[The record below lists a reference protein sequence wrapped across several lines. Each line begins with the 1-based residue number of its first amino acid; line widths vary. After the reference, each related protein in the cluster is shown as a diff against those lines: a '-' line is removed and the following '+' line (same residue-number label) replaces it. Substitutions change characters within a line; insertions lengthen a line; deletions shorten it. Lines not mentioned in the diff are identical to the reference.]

1 MNVKK
6 LHKQAGSDDCC
17 FPPDSSDNNP
27 KFSLFAYTGGP
38 RVRPRDKPTVQSA
51 ATRTTGTFE
60 KLVEEVREELTA
72 GRGMTE
78 HDAARYQEMLN
89 RAVLGYEE
97 DRHSMRA
104 LIQDLL
110 SRKETAG
117 IAVPN
122 ASYKQLSE
130 AVFAQIVGL
139 DVLEAIM
146 KDRTGLEEIQVIGCD
161 IYEIRN
167 GRVQRSAER
176 FRTVDDVQRIQQN
189 LVLYNH
195 DTLNIRKRWA
205 EVRLTD
211 GSRVTMTGF
220 GFTREPTITIRFF
233 QRFERGLRWLC
244 GEEAATMNNAMASLL
259 LAFVHGAFNLVIIG
273 ATNTGKTTLLKA
285 LAAELPDEER
295 VVTIESRYEL
305 MLKRD
310 FPAKNIVEY
319 EVDEDDPKHS
329 ASQAFKL
336 ALRQSPKRIIH
347 AEIRDDD
354 ANLYVRACTR
364 GHEGSMTTLH
374 ANRLEDVPDAITDMC
389 MLDRRGM
396 DPNRLRYRIAEWVTQ
411 IGIEMAEIGGQRRIV
426 RMAEFVCASG
436 TIAVRD
442 LVYYDPASDEWLLAG
457 TLSPAGAARIRRFCP
472 EFIPTLA
479 AEGWLS

>member
-1 MNVKK
+1 MNLKQQ
-6 LHKQAGSDDCC
+6 HKQAGLDGFS
-17 FPPDSSDNNP
+17 FPPEYERNGQR
-27 KFSLFAYTGGP
+27 FSLYAYTGGP
-38 RVRPRDKPTVQSA
+38 RTKSSPEQTRPLPASRSSDS
-51 ATRTTGTFE
+51 FE
-60 KLVEEVREELTA
+60 KLVQEVREELAA
-72 GRGMTE
+72 GRGMTDR
-78 HDAARYQEMLN
+78 DAARYQEMLN

-97 DRHSMRA
+97 ERHSMMA

-110 SRKETAG
+110 NRKETAG
-117 IAVPN
+117 IAMPT

-139 DVLEAIM
+139 DVLEAILSN
-146 KDRTGLEEIQVIGCD
+146 RSGLEEIQVIGCD
-161 IYEIRN
+161 IYEVRN
-167 GRVQRSAER
+167 GRVMRSAER
-176 FRTVDDVQRIQQN
+176 FRTVADVERIQQN

-195 DTLNIRKRWA
+195 DTLNVRKRWA

-220 GFTREPTITIRFF
+220 GFTREPTVTIRFF
-233 QRFERGLRWLC
+233 HRHEQGLEWMC
-244 GEEAATMNNAMASLL
+244 GEEAATMDDSVAMLL
-259 LAFVHGAFNLVIIG
+259 KCLVRSAFNLVIIG

-295 VVTIESRYEL
+295 VVTIEGRYEL

-310 FPAKNIVEY
+310 YPEKNIVEY
-319 EVDEDDPKHS
+319 EVDEDDPKHG
-329 ASQAFKL
+329 AGQAFKL

-396 DPNRLRYRIAEWVTQ
+396 DPNRLRYRIAQWVTQ
-411 IGIEMAEIGGQRRIV
+411 LGIEMADIGGKRRIV
-426 RMAEFVCASG
+426 RIAEFVCTEG
-436 TIAVRD
+436 DIQVRE
-442 LVYYDPASDEWLLAG
+442 LVHYDIVANKWNRTG
-457 TLSPAGAARIRRFCP
+457 MLSAKAAARIRRYCP
-472 EFIPTLA
+472 EEAPILTE
-479 AEGWLS
+479 EGWLS